1 MIKSDVDGI
10 IDKNIDLSEFNETDK
25 TQPKESTASKTKNV
39 NFRLS
44 RTLEGLLVWYSK
56 KIELTDEQIEVEI
69 KFDEPDKDLIDSALN
84 PLISKAIEMLGLDEN
99 EVFALVMVVS
109 VIVPRILFILSQK
122 KKETKKEIKKE
133 VIKNE

>member
-10 IDKNIDLSEFNETDK
+10 IDKNIDLSEFKDETDK
-25 TQPKESTASKTKNV
+25 TQPKESTTSKTKNV

-56 KIELTDEQIEVEI
+56 KIELTDEQIESEI

-84 PLISKAIEMLGLDEN
+84 PLISRVVEMLGLDDN
-99 EVFALVMVVS
+99 EIFAIVMLIT
-109 VIVPRILFILSQK
+109 VIAPRILFILSQ
-122 KKETKKEIKKE
+122 TKKELKKE

>member
-44 RTLEGLLVWYSK
+44 RTLEGLLIWYSK
-56 KIELTDEQIEVEI
+56 KIELSDEQIESEI

-84 PLISKAIEMLGLDEN
+84 PLISRVVEMLGLDDN
-99 EVFALVMVVS
+99 EIFAVVMLITVVA
-109 VIVPRILFILSQK
+109 PRILFIFSQQK
-122 KKETKKEIKKE
+122 KEPKKE

>member
-1 MIKSDVDGI
+1 MVKSDVEGI
-10 IDKNIDLSEFNETDK
+10 IDKNIDLAEFNETEK
-25 TQPKESTASKTKNV
+25 IQSKETNESKIKNV

-56 KIELTDEQIEVEI
+56 KIELTDEQIETEI

-84 PLISKAIEMLGLDEN
+84 PLISKVVEMMGLDDN
-99 EVFALVMVVS
+99 EVFAIVMLVT
-109 VIVPRILFILSQK
+109 VIAPRILFILSQK
-122 KKETKKEIKKE
+122 KKEPKKE

>member
-10 IDKNIDLSEFNETDK
+10 IDKNIDLTEFNETNT
-25 TQPKESTASKTKNV
+25 TQPKESGISKTKSV

-44 RTLEGLLVWYSK
+44 RILEGLLVWYSK
-56 KIELTDEQIEVEI
+56 KIELTDEQIESEI
-69 KFDEPDKDLIDSALN
+69 KFDDPDKDLIDSALN
-84 PLISKAIEMLGLDEN
+84 PLISRIVEMMGLDDN
-99 EVFALVMVVS
+99 EVFAIVMLIT

-122 KKETKKEIKKE
+122 KKEPKKE

>member
-10 IDKNIDLSEFNETDK
+10 IDKNIDLSEFKDETDK
-25 TQPKESTASKTKNV
+25 TQPKESTTSKTKNV

-84 PLISKAIEMLGLDEN
+84 PLISRVVEMLGLDDN
-99 EVFALVMVVS
+99 EIFAVVMLIT
-109 VIVPRILFILSQK
+109 VIAPRILFIFSQK
-122 KKETKKEIKKE
+122 KKEPKKE

>member
-56 KIELTDEQIEVEI
+56 KIELTDEQIESEI

-84 PLISKAIEMLGLDEN
+84 PLISRVVEMLGLDDN
-99 EVFALVMVVS
+99 EIFAVVMLITVVA
-109 VIVPRILFILSQK
+109 PRILFIFSQQK
-122 KKETKKEIKKE
+122 KEPKKE

>member
-56 KIELTDEQIEVEI
+56 KIELSDEQIESEI

-84 PLISKAIEMLGLDEN
+84 PLISRVVEMLGLDDN
-99 EVFALVMVVS
+99 EIFAIVMLIT
-109 VIVPRILFILSQK
+109 VIAPRILFILSQ
-122 KKETKKEIKKE
+122 TKKELKKE

>member
-10 IDKNIDLSEFNETDK
+10 IDKNIDLTEFNETDK
-25 TQPKESTASKTKNV
+25 TQPEKSTASKTKDV

-56 KIELTDEQIEVEI
+56 KIELTDEQIESEI

-84 PLISKAIEMLGLDEN
+84 PLISRIVEMLGLDDN
-99 EVFALVMVVS
+99 EVFAIVMLIT
-109 VIVPRILFILSQK
+109 VIAPRILFILSQK
-122 KKETKKEIKKE
+122 KKEPKKE

>member
-10 IDKNIDLSEFNETDK
+10 IDKNIDLTEFSEADK
-25 TQPKESTASKTKNV
+25 TQPKESTENKTKNV

-56 KIELTDEQIEVEI
+56 KIELTDEQIESEI

-84 PLISKAIEMLGLDEN
+84 PLISRVVEMLGLDDN
-99 EVFALVMVVS
+99 EIFAIVMLIT
-109 VIVPRILFILSQK
+109 VIAPRILFILSQ
-122 KKETKKEIKKE
+122 TKKELKKE

>member
-1 MIKSDVDGI
+1 MTQSDVDGI
-10 IDKNIDLSEFNETDK
+10 IDKNVDLTEFNETDK
-25 TQPKESTASKTKNV
+25 TQPKESGISKTKNV

-56 KIELTDEQIEVEI
+56 KIELTDEQIESEI

-84 PLISKAIEMLGLDEN
+84 PLISKVVEILGLDDN
-99 EVFALVMVVS
+99 EVFAIVMLIT
-109 VIVPRILFILSQK
+109 VIAPRILFILSQK
-122 KKETKKEIKKE
+122 KKENKEPEKE